1 MWKQRLLRGSAPWAE
16 SAALLCSVDGEGE
29 GEGGDKGGGGSDPD
43 KAVEA
48 LARKNTE
55 LLNEKKALAQ
65 RLRDFETE
73 KADREKALADAEE
86 DKARKAKDFDTIEKG
101 YKDKLA
107 KLEGDGYLW
116 RSKFE
121 ALVIDRGLDEA
132 LTGAKVNPAL
142 AKAAVALIKA
152 EHGVELDDQGRATIT
167 GKPLADFVAEW
178 SKSDTGKAFV
188 LNSSSGGGAGGSGAG
203 GGNSGGDGNPFKS
216 GASFNRTEQ
225 GRLLRTDPSKA
236 RRLAAEAGVKL

>member
-1 MWKQRLLRGSAPWAE
+1 MWKKRLLRGSAPWAE
-16 SAALLCSVDGEGE
+16 RAMLLCSVEGESGEGE
-29 GEGGDKGGGGSDPD
+29 GGGSDPD
-43 KAVEA
+43 KAVAA
-48 LARKNTE
+48 LAKKNTE
-55 LLNEKKALAQ
+55 LLNEKKALAEK
-65 RLRDFETE
+65 LRNFETE
-73 KADREKALADAEE
+73 KADREKALAEAEE
-86 DKARKAKDFDTIEKG
+86 ATARQKGDWEKIENG
-101 YKDKLA
+101 YKEKLS
-107 KLEGDGYLW
+107 KIEGDGFLW

-142 AKAAVALIKA
+142 SKAAVALIKA

-188 LNSSSGGGAGGSGAG
+188 LNASSGGGAGGSGAG
-203 GGNSGGDGNPFKS
+203 GGNSGGDGNPFKQ

>member
-1 MWKQRLLRGSAPWAE
+1 MADDNN
-16 SAALLCSVDGEGE
+16 DGAGD
-29 GEGGDKGGGGSDPD
+29 GGGDD
-43 KAVEA
+43 KDKV
-48 LARKNTE
+48 LAAAIAKQTE
-55 LLNEKKALAQ
+55 LLDEVKK
-65 RLRDFETE
+65 LRAKAREGE
-73 KADREKALADAEE
+73 QAEADRQKKLADAEE
-86 DKARKAKDFDTIEKG
+86 AAARQKGDWEKIENT
-101 YKDKLA
+101 YKEKLA
-107 KLEGDGYLW
+107 KTEGDGYLW
-116 RSKFE
+116 RSKYE

-152 EHGVELDDQGRATIT
+152 EHGVELDEQGRATIT

-188 LNSSSGGGAGGSGAG
+188 LNASSGGGAGGSGAG
-203 GGNSGGDGNPFKS
+203 GGNGGGDGNPFKS